1 MTGSAD
7 ERLPLLFVDDD
18 VAVVAKPSGM
28 PVHRGWADDPVTVA
42 GVARTLLGDG
52 IHPLHRLDRATS
64 GALVIARNPDAARR
78 LAASL
83 AAGEVERRYLA
94 LVRGVPPEAGEIDAT
109 LRRRK
114 DSAAADR
121 VPALTRYRRL
131 WVFEERYSLVEAR
144 PVTGRFHQIRRHM
157 KSISCHLVGDVLYG
171 KGLHNRR
178 FRDDFGLH
186 RLALHALSV
195 RFPHPVTGGPVR
207 VVAPLPPDLAGPF
220 GRMGVPAELLEP
232 AG

>member
-1 MTGSAD
+1 MTDPPGGP
-7 ERLPLLFVDDD
+7 LPLLFVDET

-28 PVHRGWADDPVTVA
+28 PVHRGWADDRVTVA
-42 GVARTLLGDG
+42 SLARTLLGTG
-52 IHPLHRLDRATS
+52 VHPLHRLDRATS
-64 GALVIARNPDAARR
+64 GALVIARNSDAARR
-78 LAASL
+78 LASSL
-83 AAGEVERRYLA
+83 AAGDVERRYLA
-94 LVRGVPPEAGEIDAT
+94 LVRGVPSESGEIDAT

-114 DSAAADR
+114 DSDASDR

-131 WVFEERYSLVEAR
+131 WVFENRYSLVEAR

-195 RFPHPVTGGPVR
+195 RFPHPLTGEGIR
-207 VVAPLPPDLAGPF
+207 VVAPLPDDLAAPF
-220 GRMGVPAELLEP
+220 ARMGVPGELLEP